1 MRTPAIRL
9 DFWLQIWP
17 QPASLLTS
25 ARASSP
31 ESLKVKIF
39 VEFNYLK
46 KFQSKYQGAQ
56 KSWGGEGSSAA
67 VGRRGSSSNW
77 KGKVGDFWSDW
88 SDAKSCFSIKR
99 KARDLSLTEWPE
111 WKLTTILLR
120 QDRRKTE
127 ALEQTLLELTGE
139 VDNYKW
145 VQQLYML
152 YKNSW

>member
-46 KFQSKYQGAQ
+46 KCWIQISRRAKIVRRRRQFSSSGEKRKQLLLK
-56 KSWGGEGSSAA
+56 GEG
-67 VGRRGSSSNW
+67 GRLLIRLVW
-77 KGKVGDFWSDW
+77 CKVLLFYKEESQRLKSD
-88 SDAKSCFSIKR
+88 
-99 KARDLSLTEWPE
+99 TE

-152 YKNSW
+152 YNNRW